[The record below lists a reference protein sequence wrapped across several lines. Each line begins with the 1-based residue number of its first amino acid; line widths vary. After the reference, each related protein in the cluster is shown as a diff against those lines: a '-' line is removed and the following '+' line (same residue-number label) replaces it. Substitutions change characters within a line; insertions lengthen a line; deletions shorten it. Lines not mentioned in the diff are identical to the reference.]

1 MGQTISLDKETFK
14 ALAGETRVQILKELG
29 ERQKTQSELATKLHL
44 SAPTVNEHLS
54 LLKKAGLVQEIDDGH
69 KWKYFSLSA
78 KGKSILNPGEK
89 QILLVLSLLTI
100 AFTGLMLMILSQFN
114 SIASFSRSAASNIVA
129 PAADR
134 ASQIVQSGVVTGAGK
149 AVVAENAACGAIQTT
164 IPIIQQLV
172 LPQIALL
179 LISALFIGLM
189 VGYLL
194 KKNSKQ

>member
-1 MGQTISLDKETFK
+1 MPQTISLDKETFK
-14 ALAGETRVQILKELG
+14 ALAGETRVQILKELN
-29 ERQKTQSELATKLHL
+29 ERQKTQSELAAKLHL

-78 KGKSILNPGEK
+78 KGKNILNPGEK

-100 AFTGLMLMILSQFN
+100 AFTGLILMILSQFN
-114 SIASFSRSAASNIVA
+114 SLASFSRSAASNIVA
-129 PAADR
+129 PAVDG
-134 ASQIVQSGVVTGAGK
+134 ASQIIQSSAATGAGEAVAEK
-149 AVVAENAACGAIQTT
+149 AVCGAIQTT
-164 IPIIQQLV
+164 TPIIQQSV

-189 VGYLL
+189 IGYLL
-194 KKNSKQ
+194 KKK